1 MVGALVQVM
10 RQRGIQGDWPAPWAV
25 RGKTAQQPDHRV
37 LVIQQLWRGWGHHG
51 RKHKDKEREEGE
63 TMRGA
68 LTGTSITGKWSHS
81 APRGAKREAEMV
93 GATGHLLQGRRLLA
107 SRSESKRRG

>member
-37 LVIQQLWRGWGHHG
+37 LVIQQLWRGWGYHG
-51 RKHKDKEREEGE
+51 RKHEDKEREEGE

-68 LTGTSITGKWSHS
+68 LTGTSITGNWSHS
-81 APRGAKREAEMV
+81 APRRAKREEIVRA
-93 GATGHLLQGRRLLA
+93 AGHLLEGRRVLA
-107 SRSESKRRG
+107 SHGEFKRRG

>member
-37 LVIQQLWRGWGHHG
+37 LVIQQLWRGWGYHG
-51 RKHKDKEREEGE
+51 RKLVENGRVAWLPGLGGE
-63 TMRGA
+63 AATVQCEAG
-68 LTGTSITGKWSHS
+68 LQK
-81 APRGAKREAEMV
+81 EAEKGGQGQRMESLQAK
-93 GATGHLLQGRRLLA
+93 GKGLDSTPGH
-107 SRSESKRRG
+107 